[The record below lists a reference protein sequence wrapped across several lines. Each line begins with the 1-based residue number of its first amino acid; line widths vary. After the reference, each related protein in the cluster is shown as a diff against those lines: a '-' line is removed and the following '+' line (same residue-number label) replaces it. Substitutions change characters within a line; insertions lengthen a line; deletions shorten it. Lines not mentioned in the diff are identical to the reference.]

1 MTREGEG
8 LVFVATLLSSVG
20 ILCWLCYMMAEGC
33 GWNRLAERFPGGP
46 AFDGRLFPWQ
56 SARFH
61 AVRYSASLSVGLS
74 REGLYVVPMW
84 PFRLFHRPLLIP
96 WQVLRS
102 ELCPRWLFAGY
113 RISVQGFSGV
123 TFLIG
128 GRAAK
133 ALRERL
139 AEKA

>member
-8 LVFVATLLSSVG
+8 LVFVASLLSSVG
-20 ILCWLCYMMAEGC
+20 MWCWLCYMMAEGC
-33 GWNRLAERFPGGP
+33 GWKRLAERFPGGP
-46 AFDGRLFPWQ
+46 VFDGRLFRWQ

-96 WQVLRS
+96 WQVLRAEPYS
-102 ELCPRWLFAGY
+102 RWLFAGY
-113 RISVQGFSGV
+113 RISVHGFPGV
-123 TFLIG
+123 TFLV
-128 GRAAK
+128 GRRTAT
-133 ALRERL
+133 ALRELL